1 MLINKCP
8 ETLIVLF
15 HRMKFWRNIKVGV
28 TKSSSVWWLASL
40 FLAGA
45 VLQKCSSLEF
55 QSPFIPPSEGFLRC
69 ENCVK
74 FPRFVVDWHKIKIP
88 SIRIHFCVKTDVFL
102 SSLAYRLHVSGGIR
116 FAVLVWLDENGGFSK
131 RLRQCVGKYMASNA
145 DTPLKHGTVMFS
157 VSSAFS
163 SGRGFFWKRGEIFP
177 CSNKKGYVRTGPK
190 SLFS

>member
-1 MLINKCP
+1 
-8 ETLIVLF
+8 
-15 HRMKFWRNIKVGV
+15 MKFWRNIKVGV

-88 SIRIHFCVKTDVFL
+88 SIRIHFCVKTDIFL
-102 SSLAYRLHVSGGIR
+102 SSFAYRLHVSSGIR
-116 FAVLVWLDENGGFSK
+116 FAVLVWLDEKGGFSK
-131 RLRQCVGKYMASNA
+131 KYIWQNIWQVNV
-145 DTPLKHGTVMFS
+145 DTPLKRGTVMFS
-157 VSSAFS
+157 VSIAFS
-163 SGRGFFWKRGEIFP
+163 CGRGFFLKTGRKISVFKQKGIGEDGAQVSFLINKRTNRT
-177 CSNKKGYVRTGPK
+177 SNSVNR
-190 SLFS
+190 